1 MYDGE
6 MIFYVK
12 DENGK
17 ETEYETFFTFS
28 YNGSEYIVYTDNTTD
43 TDGRKNLYA
52 SKHFLDGD
60 TITLIPLED
69 DEDWSAVEQA
79 IEEYRD
85 QVRKI
90 KEMKALLTGDD
101 GKGKGKPLAK

>member
-6 MIFYVK
+6 MIFYV

-17 ETEYETFFTFS
+17 KTEYETFFTFS

-52 SKHFLDGD
+52 SQYLLDGD
-60 TITLIPLED
+60 TITLFSIED
-69 DEDWSAVEQA
+69 DEDWSVVEQA

-90 KEMKALLTGDD
+90 KDMKALLTGND
-101 GKGKGKPLAK
+101 GKDKTKSLDK